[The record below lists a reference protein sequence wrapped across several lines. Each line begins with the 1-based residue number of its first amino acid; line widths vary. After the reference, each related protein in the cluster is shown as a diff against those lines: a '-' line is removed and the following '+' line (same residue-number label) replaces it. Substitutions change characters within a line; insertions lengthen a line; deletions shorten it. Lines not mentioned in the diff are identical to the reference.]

1 MGGGREVTVQ
11 RLARGRRRWRF
22 EGVWVQ
28 RAAERV
34 TMGEAVGVVVMAEG
48 VVSKGS
54 RLVLYDRASL
64 RERLR

>member
-1 MGGGREVTVQ
+1 M
-11 RLARGRRRWRF
+11 
-22 EGVWVQ
+22 Q

-34 TMGEAVGVVVMAEG
+34 TMGEAVGVVVVAVD

-54 RLVLYDRASL
+54 RLVLYDLAQAL